1 MRLLIV
7 FGLFGLAY
15 GVVLQRS
22 GFCIARAGFE
32 LFLLRSR
39 EALNGVI
46 AGLLVATVGFA
57 VVTLL
62 RARAGLPP
70 QDHLLIIPFGL
81 GTAVGAAIFGLGMT
95 LAGMCAAGTLQR
107 LGEGYVIAWASLAGI
122 LLGAA
127 FDPFRRFL
135 PMSWQLQSSG
145 LWIGKTVGEVTA
157 AAATLVVI
165 VIAWALIGGKRAF
178 RKRSLLTPTVYG
190 GAALG
195 LLNTLQMAAATPWTV
210 AYPLGLVPGAMAG
223 MLSQSAVSQ
232 ALPLLVL
239 DGGLVL
245 GALLA
250 TATGERY
257 RLRWPR
263 RAKDVLAALVG
274 GVLMGWGIQLARGCS
289 IGGGFSALPSLSVS
303 GWIFFPCLFLGAW
316 VGARVMRRLG

>member
-1 MRLLIV
+1 MGLLIV

-32 LFLLRSR
+32 VSLLRSR
-39 EALNGVI
+39 DALNGVVM
-46 AGLLVATVGFA
+46 GLLVATVGFA
-57 VVTLL
+57 VVTML
-62 RARAGLPP
+62 RARAGLPS

-81 GTAVGAAIFGLGMT
+81 GTAVGAVIFGLGMT
-95 LAGMCAAGTLQR
+95 LAGMCAAGTLLR
-107 LGEGYVIAWASLAGI
+107 LGEGYVIAWASLAGL

-135 PMSWQLQSSG
+135 PMAWQVQSG
-145 LWIGKTVGEVTA
+145 GVWLGEIAGAPA
-157 AAATLVVI
+157 AAGVTVAAIVV
-165 VIAWALIGGKRAF
+165 AWVAMGGKRVF

-223 MLSQSAVSQ
+223 TLSHSAVSQ

-239 DGGLVL
+239 DGGLAL

-274 GVLMGWGIQLARGCS
+274 GALMGWGIQLARGCS
-289 IGGGFSALPSLSVS
+289 IGGGFSALPSLSAS

-316 VGARVMRRLG
+316 IGARVMRRLG